1 LFYSV
6 LFCKLNFIGSQ
17 EKYGLKI
24 IYIFDVYEKKY
35 TFPNEYLNVKWIQ
48 LNLNIA
54 PSFKG

>member
-1 LFYSV
+1 MS
-6 LFCKLNFIGSQ
+6 K
-17 EKYGLKI
+17 K
-24 IYIFDVYEKKY
+24 KKY